1 MRSSIIL
8 ILFLLSAGSAY
19 ADKVISTVSMSM
31 KDLDL
36 KKMTDLV
43 IEEHADRLVI
53 KNSFEK
59 ENEMVSAEKTFEKD
73 GDFAALYKNIWG
85 KLDLLKAWEL
95 RSDPKPD
102 SLEGMFEVKFHFKRK
117 GQNKE
122 LTAYVS
128 KNGVDP
134 AQPAMSEIGRL
145 FDIPY
150 RFVTEL
156 YTRLVGE

>member
-1 MRSSIIL
+1 MRTSIIL
-8 ILFLLSAGSAY
+8 ILFLLSAGSAC
-19 ADKVISTVSMSM
+19 ADKVISSVSMNM

-36 KKMTDLV
+36 KKVMDLV

-59 ENEMVSAEKTFEKD
+59 ESETISAERTFGTD

-95 RSDPKPD
+95 NGDPKPD
-102 SLEGMFEVKFHFKRK
+102 SLDGMFEVKFHFKRK

-122 LTAYVS
+122 LTAYVN
-128 KNGVDP
+128 KDGIDEI
-134 AQPAMSEIGRL
+134 QPVMSEVGRL

>member
-1 MRSSIIL
+1 MRSSTIL

-19 ADKVISTVSMSM
+19 ADKVISTVSMNM

-36 KKMTDLV
+36 KKTMDLV

-53 KNSFEK
+53 QNSFEK
-59 ENEMVSAEKTFEKD
+59 ESETIRAERIFPKD

-85 KLDLLKAWEL
+85 KLDLLKTWEL
-95 RSDPKPD
+95 KSDPKPD
-102 SLEGMFEVKFHFKRK
+102 SLDGMFEVKFHFKRK

-122 LTAYVS
+122 LTAYVN
-128 KNGVDP
+128 KDGVDP